1 MFARAAAVAVGAVAA
16 LQSPLWLG
24 RGKLLRLIGQPRPID
39 LIGATHARR
48 AGQAVRAAHLALR
61 WLSRA
66 AFPVWR
72 NTCLYRAVAECLVL
86 RRYGVPCRLELGV
99 ARLGLRGWRRGAG
112 DDEAPKRITAHAW
125 VVRADV
131 EVTTGATAT
140 LAVLR

>member
-1 MFARAAAVAVGAVAA
+1 MFGRAAAVAVGAVAA

-24 RGKLLRLIGQPRPID
+24 RGRLLRLIGQPRPIGP
-39 LIGATHARR
+39 IAAHAGRG
-48 AGQAVRAAHLALR
+48 GQAVRAAHLTLR

-86 RRYGVPCRLELGV
+86 RHYGVLCRLELGV
-99 ARLGLRGWRRGAG
+99 GRLGVRGWGLGAG
-112 DDEAPKRITAHAW
+112 HHEALEKITAHAW
-125 VVRADV
+125 VVRADS
-131 EVTTGATAT
+131 EATATAPWT